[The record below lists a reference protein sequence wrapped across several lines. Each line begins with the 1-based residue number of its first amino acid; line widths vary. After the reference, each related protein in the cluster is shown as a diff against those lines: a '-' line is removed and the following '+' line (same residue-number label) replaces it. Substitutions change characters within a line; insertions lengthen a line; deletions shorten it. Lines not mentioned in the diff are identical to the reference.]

1 MHITLIAA
9 VAENRAIG
17 LDNQLIYHIRE
28 DLRRFKSLTTG
39 HTVLMGRRTFESL
52 PKGALPNRRN
62 IVVSRTVAHLDG
74 CDTYPSLEEA
84 LRHCAPE
91 EQVFVIGGQTVY
103 EQTLP
108 LAHRLCMTE
117 IAATP
122 PRADAFFPPYDGW
135 VKEAEERQVKVFTG
149 GTNINIKYINIRVG
163 VFFTGKH
170 CVFCGIHTANL

>member
-74 CDTYPSLEEA
+74 CDT
-84 LRHCAPE
+84 
-91 EQVFVIGGQTVY
+91 
-103 EQTLP
+103 
-108 LAHRLCMTE
+108 
-117 IAATP
+117 
-122 PRADAFFPPYDGW
+122 
-135 VKEAEERQVKVFTG
+135 
-149 GTNINIKYINIRVG
+149 
-163 VFFTGKH
+163 
-170 CVFCGIHTANL
+170 

>member
-28 DLRRFKSLTTG
+28 DQRRFKSLTTG

-62 IVVSRTVAHLDG
+62 IVVSRTVAHFDS

-122 PRADAFFPPYDGW
+122 SRADAFFPPYDGW
-135 VKEAEERQVKVFTG
+135 IKEAEERHEADEAHPHAFAFVDYV
-149 GTNINIKYINIRVG
+149 RP
-163 VFFTGKH
+163 
-170 CVFCGIHTANL
+170 AE

>member
-28 DLRRFKSLTTG
+28 DQRRFKSLTTG

-74 CDTYPSLEEA
+74 CDTYPLTGGGPAPLRPRGTS
-84 LRHCAPE
+84 LRHRR
-91 EQVFVIGGQTVY
+91 TD
-103 EQTLP
+103 
-108 LAHRLCMTE
+108 RL
-117 IAATP
+117 
-122 PRADAFFPPYDGW
+122 
-135 VKEAEERQVKVFTG
+135 
-149 GTNINIKYINIRVG
+149 
-163 VFFTGKH
+163 
-170 CVFCGIHTANL
+170 

>member
-17 LDNQLIYHIRE
+17 LDNQLFYHIRE

-62 IVVSRTVAHLDG
+62 IVVSRTVAHFDG

-122 PRADAFFPPYDGW
+122 S
-135 VKEAEERQVKVFTG
+135 
-149 GTNINIKYINIRVG
+149 
-163 VFFTGKH
+163 
-170 CVFCGIHTANL
+170 

>member
-17 LDNQLIYHIRE
+17 LDNQLFYHIRE
-28 DLRRFKSLTTG
+28 DLRRFKQLTTG

-62 IVVSRTVAHLDG
+62 IVVSRTVAHFDG
-74 CDTYPSLEEA
+74 CDTYSSLEEA

-122 PRADAFFPPYDGW
+122 SRADAFFPPYDGW
-135 VKEAEERQVKVFTG
+135 IKEAEERHEADEAHPHAFAFVDYV
-149 GTNINIKYINIRVG
+149 RP
-163 VFFTGKH
+163 
-170 CVFCGIHTANL
+170 AE

>member
-28 DLRRFKSLTTG
+28 DQRRFKSLTTG

-62 IVVSRTVAHLDG
+62 IVVSRTVAHFDS
-74 CDTYPSLEEA
+74 CDTYHSLEEA

-122 PRADAFFPPYDGW
+122 SRADAFFPPYDGW
-135 VKEAEERQVKVFTG
+135 IKEAEERHEADEAHPHAFAFVDYV
-149 GTNINIKYINIRVG
+149 RP
-163 VFFTGKH
+163 
-170 CVFCGIHTANL
+170 AE

>member
-17 LDNQLIYHIRE
+17 HDNQLIYHIRE
-28 DLRRFKSLTTG
+28 DLRRFKQLTTG

-62 IVVSRTVAHLDG
+62 IVLSSTVDHFDG
-74 CDTYPSLEEA
+74 CDTYPTLEEA

-108 LAHRLCMTE
+108 LANRLCMTE
-117 IAATP
+117 IADIPAQ
-122 PRADAFFPPYDGW
+122 ADAFFPPYDGW
-135 VKEAEERQVKVFTG
+135 TKEAEERHEADEAHPHAFAFVDYVREAEQ
-149 GTNINIKYINIRVG
+149 
-163 VFFTGKH
+163 
-170 CVFCGIHTANL
+170 AWQDL

>member
-28 DLRRFKSLTTG
+28 DQRRFKSLTTG

-62 IVVSRTVAHLDG
+62 IVVSRTVAHFDD

-135 VKEAEERQVKVFTG
+135 VKEAEERHEADEAHPHAFAFVDYV
-149 GTNINIKYINIRVG
+149 RP
-163 VFFTGKH
+163 
-170 CVFCGIHTANL
+170 AE

>member
-62 IVVSRTVAHLDG
+62 IVVSRTVAHFVG

-122 PRADAFFPPYDGW
+122 SRADAFFPPYDGW
-135 VKEAEERQVKVFTG
+135 VKEAEERHEADEAHPHAFAFVDYV
-149 GTNINIKYINIRVG
+149 RP
-163 VFFTGKH
+163 
-170 CVFCGIHTANL
+170 AE

>member
-62 IVVSRTVAHLDG
+62 IVLSRTATEFAG

-122 PRADAFFPPYDGW
+122 SRADAFFPPYDGW
-135 VKEAEERQVKVFTG
+135 VKEAEERHEADEAHPHAFAFVDYV
-149 GTNINIKYINIRVG
+149 RP
-163 VFFTGKH
+163 
-170 CVFCGIHTANL
+170 AE

>member
-62 IVVSRTVAHLDG
+62 IVVSRTVTHLDG

-122 PRADAFFPPYDGW
+122 SRADAFFPPYDGW
-135 VKEAEERQVKVFTG
+135 VKEAEERHEADEAHPHAFAFVDYV
-149 GTNINIKYINIRVG
+149 RP
-163 VFFTGKH
+163 
-170 CVFCGIHTANL
+170 AE

>member
-62 IVVSRTVAHLDG
+62 IVVSRTVVHFDG

-122 PRADAFFPPYDGW
+122 SRADAFFPPYDGW
-135 VKEAEERQVKVFTG
+135 IKEAEERHEADEAHPHAFAFVDYV
-149 GTNINIKYINIRVG
+149 RP
-163 VFFTGKH
+163 
-170 CVFCGIHTANL
+170 AE

>member
-62 IVVSRTVAHLDG
+62 IVVSRTVAHFDS

-122 PRADAFFPPYDGW
+122 SRADAFFPPYDGW
-135 VKEAEERQVKVFTG
+135 VKEAEERHEADEAHPHAFAFVDYV
-149 GTNINIKYINIRVG
+149 RP
-163 VFFTGKH
+163 
-170 CVFCGIHTANL
+170 AE

>member
-62 IVVSRTVAHLDG
+62 IVVSRTVTHLDG

-122 PRADAFFPPYDGW
+122 SRADAFFPPYDGW
-135 VKEAEERQVKVFTG
+135 IKEAEERHEADEAHPHAFAFVDYV
-149 GTNINIKYINIRVG
+149 RP
-163 VFFTGKH
+163 
-170 CVFCGIHTANL
+170 AE

>member
-28 DLRRFKSLTTG
+28 DLRRFKQLTTG

-62 IVVSRTVAHLDG
+62 IVVSRTVTHFDG

-122 PRADAFFPPYDGW
+122 SRADAFFPPYDGW
-135 VKEAEERQVKVFTG
+135 IKEAEERHEADEAHPHAFAFVDYV
-149 GTNINIKYINIRVG
+149 RP
-163 VFFTGKH
+163 
-170 CVFCGIHTANL
+170 AE

>member
-9 VAENRAIG
+9 VAENRATG
-17 LDNQLIYHIRE
+17 RDNQLIYHIRE

-62 IVVSRTVAHLDG
+62 IVVSRTVAHFGG

-108 LAHRLCMTE
+108 LAHRLCRTE

-122 PRADAFFPPYDGW
+122 SRADAFFPPYDGW
-135 VKEAEERQVKVFTG
+135 VKEAEERHEADEAHPHAFAFVDYV
-149 GTNINIKYINIRVG
+149 RP
-163 VFFTGKH
+163 
-170 CVFCGIHTANL
+170 AE

>member
-62 IVVSRTVAHLDG
+62 IVVSRTVTHFDG

-122 PRADAFFPPYDGW
+122 SRADAFFPPYDGW
-135 VKEAEERQVKVFTG
+135 VKEAEERYEADEAHPHAFAFVDYV
-149 GTNINIKYINIRVG
+149 RR
-163 VFFTGKH
+163 
-170 CVFCGIHTANL
+170 AE

>member
-28 DLRRFKSLTTG
+28 DQRRFKSLTTG

-135 VKEAEERQVKVFTG
+135 VKEAEERHEADEAHPHAFAFVDYV
-149 GTNINIKYINIRVG
+149 RPDE
-163 VFFTGKH
+163 
-170 CVFCGIHTANL
+170 

>member
-62 IVVSRTVAHLDG
+62 IVVSRTVAHFVG
-74 CDTYPSLEEA
+74 CDTYPTLEEA

-122 PRADAFFPPYDGW
+122 SRADAFFPPYDGW
-135 VKEAEERQVKVFTG
+135 IKEAEERHEADEAHPHAFAFVDYV
-149 GTNINIKYINIRVG
+149 RP
-163 VFFTGKH
+163 
-170 CVFCGIHTANL
+170 AE

>member
-28 DLRRFKSLTTG
+28 DQRRFKQLTTG

-62 IVVSRTVAHLDG
+62 IVVSRTVGHFDG

-122 PRADAFFPPYDGW
+122 SRADAFFPPYDGW
-135 VKEAEERQVKVFTG
+135 VKEAEERHEADEAHPHAFAFVDYV
-149 GTNINIKYINIRVG
+149 RP
-163 VFFTGKH
+163 
-170 CVFCGIHTANL
+170 AE

>member
-1 MHITLIAA
+1 M
-9 VAENRAIG
+9 
-17 LDNQLIYHIRE
+17 
-28 DLRRFKSLTTG
+28 
-39 HTVLMGRRTFESL
+39 
-52 PKGALPNRRN
+52 
-62 IVVSRTVAHLDG
+62 VSRTVAHLDG

-122 PRADAFFPPYDGW
+122 SRADAFFPPYDGW
-135 VKEAEERQVKVFTG
+135 IKEAEERHEADEAHPHAFAFVDYV
-149 GTNINIKYINIRVG
+149 RP
-163 VFFTGKH
+163 
-170 CVFCGIHTANL
+170 AE

>member
-62 IVVSRTVAHLDG
+62 IVVSRTVTHFDG

-122 PRADAFFPPYDGW
+122 SRADAFFPPYDGW
-135 VKEAEERQVKVFTG
+135 VKEVEERHEADEAHPHAFAFVDYV
-149 GTNINIKYINIRVG
+149 RP
-163 VFFTGKH
+163 
-170 CVFCGIHTANL
+170 AE

>member
-28 DLRRFKSLTTG
+28 DQRRFKSLTTG

-62 IVVSRTVAHLDG
+62 IVVSRTVAHFVG
-74 CDTYPSLEEA
+74 CDTYPTLEEA

-122 PRADAFFPPYDGW
+122 SRADAFFPPYDGW
-135 VKEAEERQVKVFTG
+135 IKEAEERHEADEAHPHAFAFVDYV
-149 GTNINIKYINIRVG
+149 RP
-163 VFFTGKH
+163 
-170 CVFCGIHTANL
+170 AE

>member
-28 DLRRFKSLTTG
+28 DQRRFKSLTTG

-62 IVVSRTVAHLDG
+62 IVVSRTVALFDG

-122 PRADAFFPPYDGW
+122 SRADAFFPPYDGW
-135 VKEAEERQVKVFTG
+135 VKEAEERHEADEAHPHAFAFVDYV
-149 GTNINIKYINIRVG
+149 RP
-163 VFFTGKH
+163 
-170 CVFCGIHTANL
+170 AE